1 MTAGA
6 APRLNVGV
14 ISAGAVGTAIG
25 QALARAGHRITGVV
39 ARSTA
44 SQRRAQDRLPDAS
57 ISTLPITSTGADLII
72 VAVPDPILET
82 VAQEISEYTGPG
94 TIVMHTA
101 GSRGLAPLIPV
112 AQTGATVIAAHP
124 AMTFI
129 GSAVDTDN
137 LSGCPWGVTAAD
149 EVGGTV
155 AELLISEMGG
165 RAFPVPEASRPLYHA
180 AMAHGSNHVG
190 AIVADA
196 VDLLTTALGGSDQDE
211 SRQSVVAL
219 LGPLLH
225 ASLDNTLSGG
235 AAAIT
240 GPAARGDEVTVGKHL
255 EVISQRRPHVA
266 EPYRA
271 MALRIAQLRGSDSVL
286 ERFSR

>member
-14 ISAGAVGTAIG
+14 ISAGSVGTAVG
-25 QALARAGHRITGVV
+25 QALSRAGHRISGVV

-44 SQRRAQDRLPDAS
+44 SQRKAEERLPDAP
-57 ISTLPITSTGADLII
+57 ISSLSTVSSGADLII
-72 VAVPDPILET
+72 LAVPDPTLESVARE
-82 VAQEISEYTGPG
+82 VAQFTGPG
-94 TIVMHTA
+94 TIVLHTA
-101 GSRGLAPLIPV
+101 GSRGLEPLVPV
-112 AQTGATVIAAHP
+112 AETGATVIAAHP

-137 LSGCPWGVTAAD
+137 LSECPWGVTAAD
-149 EVGGTV
+149 EIGATV

-165 RAFPVPEASRPLYHA
+165 RPFSVPNESRPLYHA

-196 VDLLTTALGGSDQDE
+196 VALLTAAFGGSDPDV
-211 SRQSVVAL
+211 SGQSAAAL
-219 LGPLLH
+219 LGPIIH
-225 ASLDNTLSGG
+225 ASVDNALYGG

-255 EVISQRRPHVA
+255 EVISERRPQVA
-266 EPYRA
+266 DPYRA
-271 MALRIAQLRGSDSVL
+271 MALRIAQMRGSESVL